1 MKYNLLII
9 LLFSLFGT
17 THAEKFYLDPS
28 TGHLANAGTID
39 APWSTLEAVINA
51 NYIVSNQYSPLPYN
65 PATSKLISKNASG
78 YVHAGDTLV
87 LMNGLHGNVFLN
99 NYINTVPITI
109 IGMEGQTPIIEKMH
123 LRACKNWRIEN
134 VVVSSEPYGLYL
146 NDVLFYIESHSWQ
159 GPSSHIEVHH
169 CEIYSTDT
177 PWQTADDWNTKM
189 SNGLYIKADSVIATN
204 NLIRNINFG
213 LQAVGN
219 YIEADHNQ
227 IINFAGDGMRIVGS
241 NIIFKYNLIKN
252 CYKVNENHDDGIQ
265 SWAQINGVIA
275 DDNQVIGNIIINTD
289 DPSRPLNGPLQGI
302 GCFDGFYNRWKVVN
316 NLIVVDHW
324 HGITFLGAN
333 DCQIINNT
341 VLDLTPDITPGGSWI
356 RINNHKDGSPS
367 SGCLVANNVANSF
380 YVDGTLTNNVVLN
393 TYQQY
398 ANNFIDYTNFDF
410 HLLPTSTLIDGA
422 DPVYAPNIDIEEN
435 GRPFG
440 DLPDIGAY
448 EFSVTTS
455 TFLSSN
461 RDGFHVYPNP
471 FSDFIIIEGNRKDYQ
486 IEIWDLSGN
495 LIFTKSCETKAEMNQ
510 IDLSSLKKGIYFLT
524 IKGTNNE
531 IYKTIKLV
539 KLMAN
544 NG

>member
-1 MKYNLLII
+1 MKQKLLLI
-9 LLFSLFGT
+9 LLLSLSGT
-17 THAEKFYLDPS
+17 THAKKLYLDPS
-28 TGHLANAGTID
+28 TGSLTNAGTID

-65 PATSKLISKNASG
+65 PVSSKLISKNASG
-78 YVHAGDTLV
+78 YVHAGDTLI

-109 IGMEGQTPIIEKMH
+109 IGKEGHKPIIEKMH

-159 GPSSHIEVHH
+159 GPSSHIEVHR

-177 PWQTADDWNTKM
+177 PWQTADDWNNKM

-241 NIIFKYNLIKN
+241 NITFKYNLIKN
-252 CYKVNENHDDGIQ
+252 CYKVNDNHDDGIQ
-265 SWAQINGVIA
+265 SWAQINGVVA

-302 GCFDGFYNRWKVVN
+302 GCFDGFYNRWKVIN

-333 DCQIINNT
+333 DCEIINNT
-341 VLDLTPDITPGGSWI
+341 VLDLTPNITPGGSWI
-356 RINNHKDGSPS
+356 RVNKHKDGSPS

-380 YVDGTLTNNVVLN
+380 YVDGTLSNNVVLN
-393 TYQQY
+393 TNQKYT
-398 ANNFIDYTNFDF
+398 ANFVDYGNFDF
-410 HLLPTSTLIDGA
+410 HLLPTSTLIDAA
-422 DPVYAPNIDIEEN
+422 DPVYAPNMDIEGN

-440 DLPDIGAY
+440 NLPDIGAY
-448 EFSVTTS
+448 EFSTTTS
-455 TFLSSN
+455 TSFGSDKN
-461 RDGFHVYPNP
+461 AVHIFPNP
-471 FSDFIIIEGNRKDYQ
+471 FSDLIYIEGNSKNYK
-486 IEIWDLSGN
+486 IELWDLSG
-495 LIFTKSCETKAEMNQ
+495 KSIYKKYCAARGEINSV
-510 IDLSSLKKGIYFLT
+510 DLSAIENGVYFLT
-524 IKGTNNE
+524 IMDMNNKH
-531 IYKTIKLV
+531 YKTIKLV
-539 KLMAN
+539 KATGN
-544 NG
+544 